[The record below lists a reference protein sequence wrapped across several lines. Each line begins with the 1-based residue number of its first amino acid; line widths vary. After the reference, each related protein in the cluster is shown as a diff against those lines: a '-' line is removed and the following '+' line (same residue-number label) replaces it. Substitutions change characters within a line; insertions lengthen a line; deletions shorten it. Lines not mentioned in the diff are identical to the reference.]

1 MGYGQVPQAKV
12 VIPGTCGRE
21 SVPDFADE
29 TAKTEWSALMGPIP
43 DSAALSIVW

>member
-21 SVPDFADE
+21 LVPGIADE
-29 TAKTEWSALMGPIP
+29 FAKTE
-43 DSAALSIVW
+43 